1 MVSGVMMPTI
11 RESVNSVHFPCKYK
25 EIGALGCVLCYTRCE
40 RFGEGSVMAK
50 RKRSKKQRA
59 FGKRLAEGALM
70 RLEQHAREK
79 AEVEAEQNP
88 ALEVEF
94 VRSRYQPTKAE
105 LEEDM
110 RLPED
115 GGVVTLE
122 NLEEMGRALVQPV
135 DVTWRDKPRKGDG

>member
-1 MVSGVMMPTI
+1 
-11 RESVNSVHFPCKYK
+11 
-25 EIGALGCVLCYTRCE
+25 
-40 RFGEGSVMAK
+40 MAK
-50 RKRSKKQRA
+50 RKRTKKQRA

-79 AEVEAEQNP
+79 AEAEAEADQTP
-88 ALEVEF
+88 TPMEVEF

-110 RLPED
+110 RLPAD

-122 NLEEMGRALVQPV
+122 DLEEMGRALVHPV

>member
-1 MVSGVMMPTI
+1 
-11 RESVNSVHFPCKYK
+11 
-25 EIGALGCVLCYTRCE
+25 
-40 RFGEGSVMAK
+40 MAK
-50 RKRSKKQRA
+50 RKRTKKQRA

-79 AEVEAEQNP
+79 AGEAEAEQTP
-88 ALEVEF
+88 TPMEVEF
-94 VRSRYQPTKAE
+94 VRSGYQPTKAE

-115 GGVVTLE
+115 GGPVTLE
-122 NLEEMGRALVQPV
+122 DLEEMGRALVQPV